1 MEEDATIARER
12 ENLKRELAKLESA
25 LVSINALESETHH
38 ASIGDDEQMLN
49 SGYDYLDDVEDEDMG
64 MA

>member
-25 LVSINALESETHH
+25 LVSINALESEAHH
-38 ASIGDDEQMLN
+38 ASIGDDEHILN
-49 SGYDYLDDVEDEDMG
+49 SGYDYLDDAEDEDMG